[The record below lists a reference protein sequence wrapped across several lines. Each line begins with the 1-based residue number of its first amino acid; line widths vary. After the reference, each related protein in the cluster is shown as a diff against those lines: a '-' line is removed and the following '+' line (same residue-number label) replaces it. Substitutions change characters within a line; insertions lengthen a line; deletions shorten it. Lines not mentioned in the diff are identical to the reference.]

1 MQMLRSYRL
10 LVTWQVLRKKNY
22 LPLMMAVQ
30 TLFSLGI
37 VLGYP
42 LLFPTLDRASIYL
55 IATGAPAISMVSVG
69 LVALPQT
76 IGEQKAEGSLAYIR
90 SLPVARL
97 SYLVADLTVW
107 LAIVVPGVI
116 LGVLV
121 GAWRFGL
128 DLQVSPLVVPAVLMV
143 ALTATCV
150 GYAIASVLPYML
162 TVIVTQALVV
172 FVFMFSPLTFLPD
185 KLPGWL
191 EAIHRVLPV
200 QAMGEVTRG
209 TIAPNEFGLPLG
221 AFLTLAVWSVIGF
234 GVTYAAMS
242 RRS

>member
-1 MQMLRSYRL
+1 
-10 LVTWQVLRKKNY
+10 
-22 LPLMMAVQ
+22 MAVQ

-42 LLFPTLDRASIYL
+42 LLFPTLDRTTIYL
-55 IATGAPAISMVSVG
+55 IATGAPAISMISVG

-76 IGEQKAEGSLAYIR
+76 VGEARSEGSLAYMR
-90 SLPVARL
+90 SLPVPRL

-107 LAIVVPGVI
+107 LAIVVPGVV

-128 DLQVSPLVVPAVLMV
+128 DLQVSPLVIPAVLMV

-150 GYAIASVLPYML
+150 GYALASVLPYML
-162 TVIVTQALVV
+162 TVIITQAIVV

-185 KLPGWL
+185 KLPAWL
-191 EAIHRVLPV
+191 ETIHRLLPI

-209 TIAPNEFGLPLG
+209 TIAPNEFPLPPG
-221 AFLTLAVWSVIGF
+221 AFLTLAVWCVLGF
-234 GVTYAAMS
+234 LVTYAAMT
-242 RRS
+242 RRA

>member
-1 MQMLRSYRL
+1 MHLLRSYQL
-10 LVTWQVLRKKNY
+10 LVTWQALRKKNY

-42 LLFPTLDRASIYL
+42 LLFPALDRTTIYL

-76 IGEQKAEGSLAYIR
+76 VGEQKTEGSLAYMR
-90 SLPVARL
+90 SLPVPRL

-107 LAIVVPGVI
+107 LAIIIPGVV
-116 LGVLV
+116 LGVMV

-128 DLQVSPLVVPAVLMV
+128 DLQVSPLVVPALLLV
-143 ALTATCV
+143 ALTSTCI
-150 GYAIASVLPYML
+150 GYAIASLLPYMI
-162 TVIVTQALVV
+162 TVIITQAIVV
-172 FVFMFSPLTFLPD
+172 FVFMFSPLTFLPE
-185 KLPGWL
+185 KLPDWF
-191 EAIHRVLPV
+191 ATIHKILPI

-209 TIAPNEFGLPLG
+209 TIAPNEFGLPPA
-221 AFLTLAVWSVIGF
+221 AFLTLAVWCLLGF
-234 GVTYAAMS
+234 GLTYAAMT
-242 RRS
+242 RRG

>member
-1 MQMLRSYRL
+1 MPEAPKSRTARPRAEFG
-10 LVTWQVLRKKNY
+10 V
-22 LPLMMAVQ
+22 PLMMAVQ

-42 LLFPTLDRASIYL
+42 LLFPTLDRMTIYL

-76 IGEQKAEGSLAYIR
+76 VGEQKTEGSLAYMR
-90 SLPVARL
+90 SLPVPRL

-107 LAIVVPGVI
+107 LAIVIPGVV

-128 DLQVSPLVVPAVLMV
+128 DLQVSPLVIPAMLIV

-150 GYAIASVLPYML
+150 GYALASVLPYML
-162 TVIVTQALVV
+162 TVIITQAIVV

-191 EAIHRVLPV
+191 ETIHRLLPI

-209 TIAPNEFGLPLG
+209 TIAPNEFPLPPG
-221 AFLTLAVWSVIGF
+221 AFLTLAVWCVLGF
-234 GVTYAAMS
+234 VVTYAAMT
-242 RRS
+242 RRD

>member
-1 MQMLRSYRL
+1 MQTLRSYQL
-10 LVTWQVLRKKNY
+10 LVTWQAMRKKAY

-30 TLFSLGI
+30 TLLSLGI

-42 LLFPTLDRASIYL
+42 LLFPSIDRTTSYL
-55 IATGAPAISMVSVG
+55 VATGAPAISMVMVG

-76 IGEQKAEGSLAYIR
+76 IGEQRTEGSLAYMR
-90 SLPVARL
+90 SLPIPRL
-97 SYLVADLTVW
+97 AYLVADLTVW
-107 LAIVVPGVI
+107 LGIVIPGVV

-128 DLQVSPLVVPAVLMV
+128 DLQVSPLVVPAVLLV

-150 GYAIASVLPYML
+150 GYALASVLPYML
-162 TVIVTQALVV
+162 TVIITQAIVILAL
-172 FVFMFSPLTFLPD
+172 MFSPLTFLPS
-185 KLPGWL
+185 KLPAWF
-191 EAIHRVLPV
+191 EAIHSVLPI

-221 AFLTLAVWSVIGF
+221 AFLVLAVWCVFGF
-234 GVTYAAMS
+234 GVTYAAMT
-242 RRS
+242 RRG

>member
-1 MQMLRSYRL
+1 MHPLRSYQL
-10 LVTWQVLRKKNY
+10 LVTWQALRKKNY

-42 LLFPTLDRASIYL
+42 LLFPTLDKSSIYL
-55 IATGAPAISMVSVG
+55 IATGAPAISMISVG
-69 LVALPQT
+69 LVGLPQT
-76 IGEQKAEGSLAYIR
+76 VGQERTEGSLAYMR
-90 SLPVARL
+90 SLPVPRL
-97 SYLVADLTVW
+97 AYLMADLTVW
-107 LAIVVPGVI
+107 LAIVIPGVI
-116 LGVLV
+116 LGVVV

-128 DLQVSPLVVPAVLMV
+128 DLQVSPLVIPAVLMV
-143 ALTATCV
+143 AVTSACI

-162 TVIVTQALVV
+162 TVIITQAMVV

-191 EAIHRVLPV
+191 EVIHRILPI

-209 TIAPNEFGLPLG
+209 TLAANQFGLPMA
-221 AFLTLAVWSVIGF
+221 AFVTLAVWCVIGF
-234 GVTYAAMS
+234 GVTYVAMT
-242 RRS
+242 RRG

>member
-1 MQMLRSYRL
+1 MQALRSYRL
-10 LVTWQVLRKKNY
+10 LVTWQALRKKSY

-42 LLFPTLDRASIYL
+42 LLFPTLDRTTIYL
-55 IATGAPAISMVSVG
+55 IATGAPAISMLSVG

-76 IGEQKAEGSLAYIR
+76 VGEAKVEGSLAYMR
-90 SLPVARL
+90 SLPVPRL
-97 SYLVADLTVW
+97 AYLAADLTVW
-107 LAIVVPGVI
+107 LAIVVPGVV

-128 DLQVSPLVVPAVLMV
+128 DLQVSPLVIPAVLMV

-150 GYAIASVLPYML
+150 GYALASILPYML
-162 TVIVTQALVV
+162 TVIITQAIVV
-172 FVFMFSPLTFLPD
+172 LVFMFSPLTFLPD

-191 EAIHRVLPV
+191 ETIHRLLPI

-209 TIAPNEFGLPLG
+209 TLAPNVFPLPAG
-221 AFLTLAVWSVIGF
+221 AFLTLAVWCVLGF
-234 GVTYAAMS
+234 AVTYAAMT
-242 RRS
+242 RRA

>member
-1 MQMLRSYRL
+1 MQQLHSYQL
-10 LVTWQVLRKKNY
+10 LVTWQAWRKKAY

-42 LLFPTLDRASIYL
+42 LLFPTLDRSSIYL
-55 IATGAPAISMVSVG
+55 IATGAPAISMISVG

-76 IGEQKAEGSLAYIR
+76 VGEQKSEGSLAYMR
-90 SLPVARL
+90 SLPVPRL
-97 SYLVADLTVW
+97 AYLLADLTVW
-107 LAIVVPGVI
+107 LAIVIPGVV

-128 DLQVSPLVVPAVLMV
+128 ELQVSPLVVPAMLMV

-150 GYAIASVLPYML
+150 GYALASVLPYML
-162 TVIVTQALVV
+162 TVIVTQAIVV

-191 EAIHRVLPV
+191 EAIHGILPI

-209 TIAPNEFGLPLG
+209 TIAPNEFPLPMG
-221 AFLTLAVWSVIGF
+221 SFLTLAVWCLLGF
-234 GVTYAAMS
+234 VVTYAAMT
-242 RRS
+242 RRG